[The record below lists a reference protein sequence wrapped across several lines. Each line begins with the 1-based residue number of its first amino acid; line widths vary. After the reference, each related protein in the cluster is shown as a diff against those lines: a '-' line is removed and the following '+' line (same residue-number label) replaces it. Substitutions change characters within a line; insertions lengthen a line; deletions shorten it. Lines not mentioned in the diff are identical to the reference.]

1 MTTLGSNN
9 FSGYDYGQ
17 YYNQGNHDWSNPNP
31 MIGRGY
37 MSDYISRV
45 NSEKP
50 LDPTLNNYPYDNTKH
65 LHPRDHTRTHTDY
78 PNYGGGQGGS
88 GPAFVPEFAP
98 QHPAPQLS
106 PDNIFYDDPVTPVAP
121 IGYQLYKQ
129 GIKVRPGVAGVQA
142 ENSLD
147 GYLQKEENREMKTN
161 LNHIRTDLA
170 AIGIAVFALF
180 LINAGALTYML
191 ILGG

>member
-17 YYNQGNHDWSNPNP
+17 YYNQGNHDWSNPDP

-50 LDPTLNNYPYDNTKH
+50 LDPTLNNYTYDNTKH

-129 GIKVRPGVAGVQA
+129 GIKVRPGVAGVQTSPTLSDYR
-142 ENSLD
+142 E
-147 GYLQKEENREMKTN
+147 QNREMREN
-161 LNHIRTDLA
+161 
-170 AIGIAVFALF
+170 FALIAKEISVIAISVVVVF
-180 LINAGALTYML
+180 FVNIGVLAYMVL
-191 ILGG
+191 RG